1 MHRHHE
7 PPYAGGDPASSE
19 FTDREAGS
27 RIDDRPTVDPA
38 AGPLAEGSD
47 DPEVAALYALVA
59 ERLKQAHAR
68 VRELHASAEAK
79 TALTRQ
85 LLIVTETAKRDL
97 PAAARRLSR
106 FVQELD
112 EGHPPLG

>member
-19 FTDREAGS
+19 FVAREAES
-27 RIDDRPTVDPA
+27 RIDDRPDDETSV
-38 AGPLAEGSD
+38 AEVPD

-68 VRELHASAEAK
+68 VHALHVSAEAK

-97 PAAARRLSR
+97 PAAARRLAR
-106 FVQELD
+106 FVQDLD
-112 EGHPPLG
+112 EGRPPVG

>member
-7 PPYAGGDPASSE
+7 PPYAGGEPAAEDSRGRPSE
-19 FTDREAGS
+19 R
-27 RIDDRPTVDPA
+27 RIDDRPDVTSAPA
-38 AGPLAEGSD
+38 EEPD
-47 DPEVAALYALVA
+47 DQEVAALYALVA

-68 VRELHASAEAK
+68 VHALNVSADAK

-97 PAAARRLSR
+97 PEAARRLSR
-106 FVQELD
+106 FVHDLD
-112 EGHPPLG
+112 EGPPPLR

>member
-7 PPYAGGDPASSE
+7 PPYAGSDPASSE
-19 FTDREAGS
+19 FVTPEAGS
-27 RIDDRPTVDPA
+27 RIDDRPDVDTSPDE
-38 AGPLAEGSD
+38 GPD

-68 VRELHASAEAK
+68 VYSLHASADAK

-85 LLIVTETAKRDL
+85 LLIVTELAKRDL
-97 PAAARRLSR
+97 PEAARRLSR
-106 FVQELD
+106 FVQDLD
-112 EGHPPLG
+112 EGRPPVH

>member
-7 PPYAGGDPASSE
+7 PPYAGGDPASAE
-19 FTDREAGS
+19 FTAREAES
-27 RIDDRPTVDPA
+27 RIDDRPDVDTSA
-38 AGPLAEGSD
+38 AEGPD
-47 DPEVAALYALVA
+47 DPEVEALYALVA

-68 VRELHASAEAK
+68 VHALHVSAEAK

-106 FVQELD
+106 FVQDLD
-112 EGHPPLG
+112 EGRPPLG

>member
-1 MHRHHE
+1 MYPE
-7 PPYAGGDPASSE
+7 DNGGAAGGRD
-19 FTDREAGS
+19 
-27 RIDDRPTVDPA
+27 DDRTDDQTSPA
-38 AGPLAEGSD
+38 EEPD

-68 VRELHASAEAK
+68 VSALNVSTDAK

-97 PAAARRLSR
+97 PGAARRLSR
-106 FVQELD
+106 FVQDLD
-112 EGHPPLG
+112 AGRPPLG

>member
-1 MHRHHE
+1 MHRHDE
-7 PPYAGGDPASSE
+7 PPYAGGDPAHP
-19 FTDREAGS
+19 EADGGAAGG
-27 RIDDRPTVDPA
+27 RIDGRTDDQSSPA
-38 AGPLAEGSD
+38 EEPD

-68 VRELHASAEAK
+68 VSALNVSAEAK

-97 PAAARRLSR
+97 PGAARRLSR
-106 FVQELD
+106 FVQDLD
-112 EGHPPLG
+112 AGRPPLG

>member
-7 PPYAGGDPASSE
+7 PPYAGSDPVSSE
-19 FTDREAGS
+19 FAVRDAGS
-27 RIDDRPTVDPA
+27 RIDDRLDVETSP
-38 AGPLAEGSD
+38 AEGPD

-68 VRELHASAEAK
+68 VHALHVSAGAK

-97 PAAARRLSR
+97 PEAARRLSR
-106 FVQELD
+106 FVQDLD
-112 EGHPPLG
+112 EGRPPVG

>member
-1 MHRHHE
+1 MHRHDE
-7 PPYAGGDPASSE
+7 PPYAGGEPVYPEDNGGA
-19 FTDREAGS
+19 AGG
-27 RIDDRPTVDPA
+27 RDDDRTDDQTSPA
-38 AGPLAEGSD
+38 EEPD

-68 VRELHASAEAK
+68 VSALNVSTDAK

-97 PAAARRLSR
+97 PGAARRLSR
-106 FVQELD
+106 FVQDLD
-112 EGHPPLG
+112 AGRPPLG

>member
-7 PPYAGGDPASSE
+7 PPYAGGEPASEESTGRGSE
-19 FTDREAGS
+19 R
-27 RIDDRPTVDPA
+27 RIDDRPDVTSATPA
-38 AGPLAEGSD
+38 EAPD
-47 DPEVAALYALVA
+47 DQEVAALYALVA

-68 VRELHASAEAK
+68 VHALNVSVDAK

-97 PAAARRLSR
+97 PEAARRLSR
-106 FVQELD
+106 FVHDLD
-112 EGHPPLG
+112 EGHPPRA

>member
-7 PPYAGGDPASSE
+7 PPYAGGEPASEESTGRGSE
-19 FTDREAGS
+19 R
-27 RIDDRPTVDPA
+27 RIDDRPDVTSATPA
-38 AGPLAEGSD
+38 GAPD
-47 DPEVAALYALVA
+47 DQEVAALYALVA

-68 VRELHASAEAK
+68 VHALNVSVDAK

-97 PAAARRLSR
+97 PEAARRLSR
-106 FVQELD
+106 FVHDLD
-112 EGHPPLG
+112 EGHPPRA

>member
-7 PPYAGGDPASSE
+7 PPYAGGDPARSE
-19 FTDREAGS
+19 FVARDPES
-27 RIDDRPTVDPA
+27 RIDDRLDNETSVDSVDEVP
-38 AGPLAEGSD
+38 D

-68 VRELHASAEAK
+68 VHALHVSAEAK
-79 TALTRQ
+79 TALARQ

-97 PAAARRLSR
+97 PEAARRLSR
-106 FVQELD
+106 FVHDLD
-112 EGHPPLG
+112 EGRPPRG

>member
-19 FTDREAGS
+19 FTDREVES
-27 RIDDRPTVDPA
+27 RIDDRPDADTSSDE
-38 AGPLAEGSD
+38 GPD

-68 VRELHASAEAK
+68 VHSLHVSAEAK

-85 LLIVTETAKRDL
+85 LLIVTEIAKRDL
-97 PAAARRLSR
+97 PEAARRLSR
-106 FVQELD
+106 FVQDLD
-112 EGHPPLG
+112 EGRPPVV

>member
-7 PPYAGGDPASSE
+7 PPYAGGEPASEESRGRGSE
-19 FTDREAGS
+19 R
-27 RIDDRPTVDPA
+27 RIDDRPDVTSATPA
-38 AGPLAEGSD
+38 EASD

-68 VRELHASAEAK
+68 VHALNVSVDAK

-97 PAAARRLSR
+97 PEAARRLSR
-106 FVQELD
+106 FVHDLD
-112 EGHPPLG
+112 EGHPPLD